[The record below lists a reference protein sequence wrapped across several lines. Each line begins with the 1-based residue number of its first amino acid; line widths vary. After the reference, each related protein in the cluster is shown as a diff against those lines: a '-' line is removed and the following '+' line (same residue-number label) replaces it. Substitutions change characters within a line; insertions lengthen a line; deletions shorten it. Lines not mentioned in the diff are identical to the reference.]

1 MEKIEISK
9 EKINELIDK
18 ICGMENILDEIK
30 GSLIN
35 MKVEIERNN
44 NQNSKKLINYDPDEY
59 LDSDYCMICISRDCR
74 NCPHE
79 M

>member
-30 GSLIN
+30 D
-35 MKVEIERNN
+35 RA
-44 NQNSKKLINYDPDEY
+44 
-59 LDSDYCMICISRDCR
+59 
-74 NCPHE
+74 
-79 M
+79 